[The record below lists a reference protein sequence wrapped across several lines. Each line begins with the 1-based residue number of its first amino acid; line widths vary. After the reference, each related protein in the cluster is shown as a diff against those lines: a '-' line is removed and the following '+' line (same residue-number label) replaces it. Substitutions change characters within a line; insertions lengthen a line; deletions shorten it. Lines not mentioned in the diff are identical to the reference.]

1 MIDPVVRYMSRIEL
15 SFYIYHI
22 SCYGAPNEMQNEPKA
37 CPGCQVELVCFYLVR
52 VRNMSWLLILHF
64 RIILYTVML
73 VVVDV
78 EYNPD
83 MRVLS
88 GLYSTYMIQNT
99 ELETKLMLRVNNII
113 KSLRNILPINIYIDK
128 IIGSNITFKNH
139 NIFIKKIIIII
150 KKYHI

>member
-1 MIDPVVRYMSRIEL
+1 
-15 SFYIYHI
+15 
-22 SCYGAPNEMQNEPKA
+22 
-37 CPGCQVELVCFYLVR
+37 
-52 VRNMSWLLILHF
+52 
-64 RIILYTVML
+64 ML

>member
-1 MIDPVVRYMSRIEL
+1 
-15 SFYIYHI
+15 
-22 SCYGAPNEMQNEPKA
+22 
-37 CPGCQVELVCFYLVR
+37 
-52 VRNMSWLLILHF
+52 
-64 RIILYTVML
+64 ML

-78 EYNPD
+78 EYNPE

-99 ELETKLMLRVNNII
+99 VLETKLMFRVNNIV
-113 KSLRNILPINIYIDK
+113 KCLRNILPINKYIDK
-128 IIGSNITFKNH
+128 NIGCNIVFKNH